1 MQILIISGKS
11 ASGKDTA
18 ADIMRAN
25 AEKHGL
31 KTITIHYADCVKFF
45 ATKYYNWNGEKD
57 IAGRTL
63 LQELGTNKV
72 RKNFPDYWSEIVAKF
87 LASIPND
94 FDLAF
99 IPDARFPNEIS
110 IVKAYNPHA
119 KVLRINRYNEDGTP
133 FVNPALTIE
142 QLHHPSETSLDNH
155 EELFDYVVN
164 NQTGKWNDLVFN
176 LDNILKDFDL
186 F

>member
-18 ADIMRAN
+18 ANIMRKNIEA
-25 AEKHGL
+25 HGL
-31 KTITIHYADCVKFF
+31 KVITIHYADCVKFY
-45 ATKYYNWNGEKD
+45 AQQYYGWNGEKD

-72 RKNFPDYWSEIVAKF
+72 RTKFPDYWSELVGKF
-87 LASIPND
+87 LAAVPND
-94 FDLAF
+94 FDMAF

-110 IVKAYNPHA
+110 IVKAFNPQA
-119 KVLRINRYNEDGTP
+119 KVLRIERINEDGSP
-133 FVNPALTIE
+133 YVNPNLTKE
-142 QLHHPSETSLDNH
+142 QLLHPSEISLDFH
-155 EELFDYVVN
+155 EEMFDYIIQ
-164 NQTGKWNDLVFN
+164 NQTGKWNDFSIK